1 MQIGRDDLK
10 AINDYIGNKKFLF
23 GDQVCDVDASLFGMI
38 CQFVYHDK
46 GPMNAYLNG

>member
-23 GDQVCDVDASLFGMI
+23 GDQVCDLFI
-38 CQFVYHDK
+38 
-46 GPMNAYLNG
+46 YLVISNFNLKTH